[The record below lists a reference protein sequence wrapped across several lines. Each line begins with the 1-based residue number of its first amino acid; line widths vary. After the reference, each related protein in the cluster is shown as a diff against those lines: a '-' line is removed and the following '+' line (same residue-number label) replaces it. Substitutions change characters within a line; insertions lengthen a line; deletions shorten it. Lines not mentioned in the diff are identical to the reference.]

1 MSTLTVDREKCNSCG
16 LCALE
21 CPVRVIEIADSGA
34 FPVPIDGAE
43 DYCIKCGHCVA
54 VCPPAAIAI
63 PTMKPQE
70 CIPIRKRLLPSSE
83 QVEHF
88 LKSRRSIRVYKQ
100 ERVPRDLLAKLIDI
114 ASYSASA
121 HNWQPLC
128 WLVIENP
135 KEVKRF
141 AGLVAEWMR
150 VAIKE
155 MPDVSDL
162 LHFQKIVA
170 TWDQGEDFIT
180 RGAPHLIIAHAPA
193 ADPSAPVDASIA
205 LTYLELAAY
214 SLGLG
219 ACWSGYLQMAIVFHP
234 PVMEALRLPEGH
246 IGLGTMMMGYPK
258 HKFSRIPLKN
268 EPRIIWRQ

>member
-16 LCALE
+16 LCAVE
-21 CPVRVIEIADSGA
+21 CPGGLIKIADSGA
-34 FPVPIDGAE
+34 FPVLIDGAE

-54 VCPPAAIAI
+54 VCPLGAIAI
-63 PTMKPQE
+63 PTMKPQN
-70 CIPIRKRLLPSSE
+70 CIPIRKGLLPSSE

-100 ERVPRDLLAKLIDI
+100 KGVPRDLLAKLIDI
-114 ASYSASA
+114 ASYAPSG
-121 HNWQPLC
+121 HNWQPLY

-135 KEVKRF
+135 KEVKRL
-141 AGLVAEWMR
+141 AGLVADWMR
-150 VAIKE
+150 VVIKE
-155 MPDVSDL
+155 MPDLADL
-162 LHFQKIVA
+162 LHLQKRVA
-170 TWDQGEDFIT
+170 AWDQGEDVIT

-193 ADPSAPVDASIA
+193 ADPSAAVDAYIA

-246 IGLGTMMMGYPK
+246 IGLGTMMIGYPK

>member
-1 MSTLTVDREKCNSCG
+1 MSTLAVDPDKCDSCT

-21 CPVRVIEIADSGA
+21 CPERIIKIMDSGA
-34 FPVPIDGAE
+34 LPVTIDGAE
-43 DYCIKCGHCVA
+43 DVCIKCGHCVA
-54 VCPPAAIAI
+54 VCPLGAISI
-63 PTMKPQE
+63 PTMKPQD
-70 CIPIRKRLLPSSE
+70 CIPIRRALLPSSE

-100 ERVPRDLLAKLIDI
+100 QEVPRDLLAKLIDI

-121 HNWQPLC
+121 HNWQPLY

-135 KEVKRF
+135 KEVKRL
-141 AGLVAEWMR
+141 AKLVADLMR

-155 MPDVSDL
+155 TPDLADL
-162 LHFQKIVA
+162 LHLHKVVA
-170 TWDQGEDFIT
+170 DWDQGEDVIT

-193 ADPSAPVDASIA
+193 GDPSAAVDASIA

-219 ACWSGYLQMAIVFHP
+219 ACWSGYLQVAITFYPH
-234 PVMEALRLPEGH
+234 VMEALQLPEGH
-246 IGLGTMMMGYPK
+246 TGLGTMMIGYPK
-258 HKFSRIPLKN
+258 HRFSRIPLKN
-268 EPRIIWRQ
+268 KPRIIWRQ